1 MIVFILRKFCS
12 ETKKTEKEYFWASS
26 SYSLILLTS
35 ENFKWKQEPEEDQL
49 NLHVM
54 QYYQTVSSQIERM
67 NGDFTLS
74 AKN

>member
-1 MIVFILRKFCS
+1 M
-12 ETKKTEKEYFWASS
+12 
-26 SYSLILLTS
+26 ILLTS

-74 AKN
+74 GKN